1 MPGAPRKQPE
11 PSGPGSGAD
20 LYALCQRLYPIVRS
34 ITGNGVRE
42 TLRILHEHI
51 DLDIHEVPSGT
62 RVFDWTVPMEWNVS
76 EAHVT
81 SDTGQRVIDLR
92 DHSLHLVSYSEPV
105 RTRVTLEQLQAHL
118 HSLPEH
124 PDWIPYRT
132 SYYSPSWGFCLQH
145 TRRLALQP
153 GSYDV
158 VIDAS
163 LQPGSL
169 TYGEFVVPGESS
181 REMLISTHICH
192 PSLAN
197 DNLSGIA
204 VATMLAKSLAL
215 RSRRPHYTYRFLFIP
230 ATIGAITWLA
240 RNEARARLAI
250 GGLVLSGIGDAG
262 PLTYKRSRAGNSTTD
277 RVLERVLRRTTGDHR
292 IEDFSP
298 YGYDERQFNSPG
310 INLPVGCLMRTPFG
324 RYPEYHT
331 SADNLDLVT
340 GPALAQALAVCST
353 ALDELDLVRT
363 FTNLAPHCEPQ
374 LGRRG
379 LYDDLGG
386 DNDRKSAQMALLW
399 LLSYSDGKHSTLDIS
414 DKSGLSLEILDRAA
428 ARLQAAG
435 LLGPHRPGD

>member
-1 MPGAPRKQPE
+1 MPGALKMQPE
-11 PSGPGSGAD
+11 PSGPGSGQD
-20 LYALCQRLYPIVRS
+20 LHALCRRLYPLVRS

-42 TLRILHEHI
+42 TLGILHEYI
-51 DLDIHEVPSGT
+51 DLDVHEVPSGT
-62 RVFDWTVPMEWNVS
+62 RVFDWTVPMEWNVA

-81 SDTGQRVIDLR
+81 SEKGERVIDLR

-105 RTRVTLEQLQAHL
+105 RTRVSLEQLQAHL

-145 TRRLALQP
+145 ARRMALQP
-153 GSYDV
+153 GIYDV
-158 VIDAS
+158 VIDAT

-181 REMLISTHICH
+181 REILISTHICH

-204 VATMLAKSLAL
+204 VATMLARTLAL
-215 RSRRPHYTYRFLFIP
+215 RSRRPNYTYRFLFIP

-240 RNEARARLAI
+240 QNEARARRAI
-250 GGLVLSGIGDAG
+250 GGLVLSGVGDPG
-262 PLTYKRSRAGNSTTD
+262 PLTYKRSRAGTSTID
-277 RVLERVLRRTTGDHR
+277 RVFERVLHRTTDDHR
-292 IEDFSP
+292 IEAFSP

-324 RYPEYHT
+324 RYPQYHT
-331 SADNLDLVT
+331 SADNLELVT
-340 GPALAQALAVCST
+340 GAALAHALAVCT
-353 ALDELDLVRT
+353 AAIDEMDLVQT
-363 FTNLAPHCEPQ
+363 FMNLAPNCEPQ

-379 LYDDLGG
+379 LYDDIGG
-386 DNDRKSAQMALLW
+386 DNDRKSAQLALLW
-399 LLSYSDGKHSTLDIS
+399 LLSYSDGNHSTLDIS
-414 DKSGLSLEILDRAA
+414 EKSGLSLEILDRAA
-428 ARLQAAG
+428 ARLQAAD
-435 LLGPHRPGD
+435 LLRPDRNQN